1 MVREGPEAGGEGS
14 DFVAIRVK
22 DVAGVAEEVPEAVAD
37 FVEDLVVKVHDV
49 FATSPGEHFASDLQ
63 YVFLVFVFDY
73 GAASEGEP
81 FVADV

>member
-1 MVREGPEAGGEGS
+1 MVRKGPEAGGEGS
-14 DFVAIRVK
+14 DFVAFGVK
-22 DVAGVAEEVPEAVAD
+22 DVAGMAEEIPEAVAN

-49 FATSPGEHFASDLQ
+49 FASPPGEHFALDFQ
-63 YVFLVFVFDY
+63 YVFFVFVFDY